1 MHYLDT
7 SLLVAALTPEPRTP
21 GVQQWLAE
29 QPSDQLYIS
38 EWVITEFS
46 SALSIKVRAGYL
58 SEAHRAEALAAF
70 TSLGEESL
78 EVLMPAR
85 ADFRTAAHFADQAGI
100 GLRAGDALHLAI
112 ASSHGATLWTL
123 DQKLLQAAPAV
134 AVSAKEP

>member
-7 SLLVAALTPEPRTP
+7 SLLVAALTPESRTS
-21 GVQQWLAE
+21 GVQEWLAGQSPDE
-29 QPSDQLYIS
+29 LCIS

-58 SEAHRAEALAAF
+58 SETHRAEALAAF
-70 TSLGEESL
+70 TSLAEESL
-78 EVLMPAR
+78 EILMPAR

-112 ASSHGATLWTL
+112 SSGHGATLWTL